1 MNNFNR
7 ENSAWCITDGSAG
20 MISQVKGLAQAMNLE
35 FTFKEVKVNFPWNIL
50 PVGITPIVKST
61 FSNFSE
67 FGESIPPKFIISCG
81 RKSVYLSL
89 FLKRKYKEKV
99 VTIHIQNPKSK
110 YDEFDLIISPKHDNL
125 NLANSFVT
133 SLAISHISETLINE
147 EMEKFSHLVNVN
159 DTPICAVLI
168 GGKSNNYIFDNN
180 EIDQLINKI
189 KKIKENQK
197 IKFFFLFSRRTEENI
212 INKINTAFNESEIV
226 WSDKDKK
233 ENPYIALLGFS
244 KYIICTSDSVS
255 MISEAISAMKP
266 VYIFR
271 LQSSKLKNR
280 IENFNDNVILEGFA
294 KKLDNK
300 LEEFKHD
307 YINETAIIAEKIRN
321 KFK

>member
-1 MNNFNR
+1 
-7 ENSAWCITDGSAG
+7 
-20 MISQVKGLAQAMNLE
+20 
-35 FTFKEVKVNFPWNIL
+35 
-50 PVGITPIVKST
+50 
-61 FSNFSE
+61 
-67 FGESIPPKFIISCG
+67 
-81 RKSVYLSL
+81 
-89 FLKRKYKEKV
+89 

-133 SLAISHISETLINE
+133 SLAINHISETLIKE
-147 EMEKFSHLVNVN
+147 EMDKFSYLVNSD

-168 GGKSNNYIFDNN
+168 GGQSNNYIFDNN
-180 EIDQLINKI
+180 EVDQLINKI

-197 IKFFFLFSRRTEENI
+197 IKFFFLFSRRTEKNI
-212 INKINTAFNESEIV
+212 INKINTAFIESEIV
-226 WSDKDKK
+226 WSDKK

-271 LQSSKLKNR
+271 LQSSKSKNR
-280 IENFNDNVILEGFA
+280 IENFNDYVILEGLA
-294 KKLDNK
+294 RKLDYK

-307 YINETAIIAEKIRN
+307 YKNETAIIAEKIRN
-321 KFK
+321 KFKQ

>member
-20 MISQVKGLAQAMNLE
+20 MISQVKGLSQAMNLE
-35 FTFKEVKVNFPWNIL
+35 FTLKEVKVNFPWNIL
-50 PVGITPIVKST
+50 PVGIIPIMKST
-61 FSNFSE
+61 FTNFSE
-67 FGESIPPKFIISCG
+67 FSENIPPKFIISCG

-89 FLKRKYKEKV
+89 FLKRKFKEKV

-110 YDEFDLIISPKHDNL
+110 HDEFDLIISPKHDNL
-125 NLANSFVT
+125 KLANTFAT
-133 SLAISHISETLINE
+133 SLAINHISESLIRE
-147 EMEKFSHLVNVN
+147 EMDKFSHLINKD
-159 DTPICAVLI
+159 DTPICTILI

-180 EIDQLINKI
+180 EVDQLIKKI
-189 KKIKENQK
+189 KKIKENQE
-197 IKFFFLFSRRTEENI
+197 IKFFFLFSRRTERNTINRINSAFTENEI
-212 INKINTAFNESEIV
+212 I
-226 WSDKDKK
+226 WSDKKV
-233 ENPYIALLGFS
+233 NPYIALLGFS

-271 LQSSKLKNR
+271 LQSSKSNNR
-280 IENFNDNVILEGFA
+280 IENFNDYVILEGLA
-294 KKLDNK
+294 RKLDDK

-307 YINETAIIAEKIRN
+307 YTNETDIIAEKIKN

>member
-1 MNNFNR
+1 MTKLKG
-7 ENSAWCITDGSAG
+7 ILLTQGMHG
-20 MISQVKGLAQAMNLE
+20 MISQVEGLAKALNID
-35 FTFKEVKVNFPWNIL
+35 FTHHTVELNNFWKLFP
-50 PVGITPIVKST
+50 PKMTPISQNVFKKINAED
-61 FSNFSE
+61 FDV
-67 FGESIPPKFIISCG
+67 IISCG

-125 NLANSFVT
+125 SLPNSFVT
-133 SLAISHISETLINE
+133 RLAINHISKTLITE
-147 EMEKFSHLVNVN
+147 EMDKFSYLANFD

-168 GGKSNNYIFDNN
+168 GGQSNNYIFDNN
-180 EIDQLINKI
+180 EVDKLIKKI

-197 IKFFFLFSRRTEENI
+197 IKFFFLFSRRTEKNI
-212 INKINTAFNESEIV
+212 INKINTAFTESEIV
-226 WSDKDKK
+226 WSDKK

-271 LQSSKLKNR
+271 LQSSKSKNR
-280 IENFNDNVILEGFA
+280 IENFNDNIILEGLA
-294 KKLDNK
+294 RKLDYK

-307 YINETAIIAEKIRN
+307 YANETAIIAEKIRN

>member
-7 ENSAWCITDGSAG
+7 DNFAWCITDGSAG
-20 MISQVKGLAQAMNLE
+20 MISQVKGLALAMNLE
-35 FTFKEVKVNFPWNIL
+35 FTLKEVKVNFPWNIL
-50 PVGITPIVKST
+50 PVGVIPIVKST

-67 FGESIPPKFIISCG
+67 FSENIPPKFLISCG

-125 NLANSFVT
+125 SLANSFVT
-133 SLAISHISETLINE
+133 SLAINHISENLIKE
-147 EMEKFSHLVNVN
+147 EMDKFSYLVNSD

-168 GGKSNNYIFDNN
+168 GGQSNNYIFDNN
-180 EIDQLINKI
+180 EVDELIKKI

-197 IKFFFLFSRRTEENI
+197 IKFFFLFSRRTEKNI
-212 INKINTAFNESEIV
+212 VNKINTAFIESEIV
-226 WSDKDKK
+226 WSDKKV
-233 ENPYIALLGFS
+233 NPYIALLGFS

-271 LQSSKLKNR
+271 LQSSKSKNR
-280 IENFNDNVILEGFA
+280 IENFNDYVILEGLA
-294 KKLDNK
+294 RKLDYK

-307 YINETAIIAEKIRN
+307 YKNETAIIAEKIRN
-321 KFK
+321 KFKQ

>member
-20 MISQVKGLAQAMNLE
+20 MISQVKGLALAMNLE
-35 FTFKEVKVNFPWNIL
+35 FTIKEIKVNFPWNVL
-50 PVGITPIVKST
+50 PVGILPIIKGT
-61 FSNFSE
+61 FGNFSE
-67 FGESIPPKFIISCG
+67 FNEDIPPKFIISCG

-110 YDEFDLIISPKHDNL
+110 YHEFDVIISPKHDNL
-125 NLANSFVT
+125 SLANSFDT
-133 SLAISHISETLINE
+133 SLAINHISETLITE
-147 EMEKFSHLVNVN
+147 EMDKFSHLLNV
-159 DTPICAVLI
+159 DDAPICAVLI
-168 GGKSNNYIFDNN
+168 GGQSNNYIFDNN
-180 EIDQLINKI
+180 EVNLLIKKI

-197 IKFFFLFSRRTEENI
+197 IKFFFLFSRRTEKNI
-212 INKINTAFNESEIV
+212 INKINTAFTESEII
-226 WSDKDKK
+226 WSDKK

-271 LQSSKLKNR
+271 LQSSKSKNR
-280 IENFNDNVILEGFA
+280 IESFNDYIILQGLA
-294 KKLDNK
+294 RKLDNK

-307 YINETAIIAEKIRN
+307 YSNETAIIAEKIRN
-321 KFK
+321 KFG

>member
-7 ENSAWCITDGSAG
+7 DNSAWCITDGSAG

-50 PVGITPIVKST
+50 PVGVIPIVKST

-67 FGESIPPKFIISCG
+67 FNENIPPKFLISCG

-125 NLANSFVT
+125 SLANSFVT
-133 SLAISHISETLINE
+133 SLAINHISETLIKE
-147 EMEKFSHLVNVN
+147 EMDKFSYLVNSD

-168 GGKSNNYIFDNN
+168 GGQSNNYIFDNN
-180 EIDQLINKI
+180 EVDKLIKKI

-197 IKFFFLFSRRTEENI
+197 IKFFFLFSRRTEKNI
-212 INKINTAFNESEIV
+212 INKINTAFIESEIV
-226 WSDKDKK
+226 WSDKK

-271 LQSSKLKNR
+271 LQSSKSKNR
-280 IENFNDNVILEGFA
+280 IENFNDYVILEGLA
-294 KKLDNK
+294 RKLDYK

-307 YINETAIIAEKIRN
+307 YKNETAIIAEKIRN
-321 KFK
+321 KFKQ

>member
-20 MISQVKGLAQAMNLE
+20 MISQVRGLAQAMNLE
-35 FTFKEVKVNFPWNIL
+35 FTFKEVKVSFPWNIL
-50 PVGITPIVKST
+50 PVGITPIVKGT
-61 FSNFSE
+61 FSNFSVFSE
-67 FGESIPPKFIISCG
+67 NIPPKFIISCG

-125 NLANSFVT
+125 SLANSFVT
-133 SLAISHISETLINE
+133 SLAINYISETLIVE
-147 EMEKFSHLVNVN
+147 EMKKFSHLVNV
-159 DTPICAVLI
+159 DDIPICAVLI

-212 INKINTAFNESEIV
+212 INKINSAFNESEII
-226 WSDKDKK
+226 WSDKK

-294 KKLDNK
+294 RKLDNK